1 MEINP
6 AILTFGLCGI
16 IFIITGW
23 IMQKYPPKKINDF
36 YGYRTS
42 RSKKSQEH
50 WDFAQKE
57 SAKYIIQV
65 GYYTL
70 LCCAPFFL
78 IEFQKTHIWIAI
90 VLVSL
95 LPFIAILQTEK
106 ALKEKF
112 GD

>member
-1 MEINP
+1 M
-6 AILTFGLCGI
+6 ILTFGLCGM

-36 YGYRTS
+36 YGYRTARS
-42 RSKKSQEH
+42 RKTQEH

-57 SAKYIIQV
+57 SAKNIIKV

-70 LCCAPFFL
+70 LCCAVPLF
-78 IEFQKTHIWIAI
+78 IEFKKSHIWIAI
-90 VLVSL
+90 ALVTL
-95 LPFIAILQTEK
+95 LPFMAILQTEK

-112 GD
+112 GE